1 MALRGNRWLL
11 RMLVVLVAGAAM
23 LLYVLR
29 QRGESVVTIVNR
41 SGRPVVELKVTA
53 GEQTVPYRNIADGE
67 SVTLPFVTSPSEH
80 IVIRA
85 HLQDDTRPAY
95 IGPAGDAGAYHKFN
109 ILPDG
114 TIQPQSGSR
123 R

>member
-1 MALRGNRWLL
+1 MVSRGNRWVL
-11 RMLVVLVAGAAM
+11 RILVVLVAGAAM
-23 LLYVLR
+23 LLYALH

-41 SGRPVVELKVTA
+41 SGRTIVEMKVTA
-53 GEQTVPYRNIADGE
+53 GDQTVPYRNIADGE
-67 SVTLPFVTSPSEH
+67 SVTLPFVTSPSERL
-80 IVIRA
+80 VIGA
-85 HLQDDTRPAY
+85 QLQDDTRPRY
-95 IGPAGDAGAYHKFN
+95 TGVAGEDGAFYRFN